1 MRNLLGALKP
11 KNPHTAIITGVKSA
25 LRNGDQ
31 DAIRHTLSR
40 FGSRIGLPTPLTQEL
55 THIITGRLHNTL
67 THHDATTRLTTIA
80 HTHPTTTLPPDT
92 WLTLENIA
100 RSIGCFHASHHFTH
114 HAITHLTTQ
123 PHPPERQFL
132 AHLHTRNLDAAAHT
146 YTTHHT
152 HNPFWNDAGHYLWL
166 WSSHHTGTPHHTTDT
181 TWTTLLTGHHIT
193 ILGPAP
199 TTHTPPPTTTP
210 HHTARVIVPGVMA
223 WSKDSGPFGSS
234 CDLAYANSRS
244 TKWFIENAPAD
255 AFAAYQ
261 MASFRTDRWKELG
274 ITNGRT
280 ASPHSRLLLLPT
292 DKTNMV
298 PLMVWDV
305 LSVPDVTVTIAGT
318 TFFATPTA
326 YTADNLRFSHSDR
339 GTSDSRGSSGELF
352 ERCRSFSHHALTQ
365 HLSFIAN
372 LVTAGAVSIDSVGAE
387 VLNLSTPDYLKRLDN
402 LYGVDRL

>member
-25 LRNGDQ
+25 LRNGD
-31 DAIRHTLSR
+31 AETIKHTLSR
-40 FGSRIGLPTPLTQEL
+40 FGPRIGLPTPLTKDL
-55 THIITGRLHNTL
+55 THIITSRLHNTL
-67 THHDATTRLTTIA
+67 THHDATHHLTTIA
-80 HTHPTTTLPPDT
+80 TQHPTTTLPPDT

-100 RSIGCFHASHHFTH
+100 RTIGCFHASHHFTR
-114 HAITHLTTQ
+114 HAITHLTTH
-123 PHPPERQFL
+123 PHPPEKQFL
-132 AHLHTRNLDAAAHT
+132 AHLHTRNLTAATHT

-152 HNPFWNDAGHYLWL
+152 NTPFWLDAGHYLWH
-166 WSSHHTGTPHHTTDT
+166 WSSHTTGTPHHTQDP
-181 TWTTLLTGHHIT
+181 TWTRLLTGHHIT

-199 TTHTPPPTTTP
+199 TTHTPPPPTTP

-223 WSKDSGPFGSS
+223 WGADSGPFGSA

-244 TKWFIENAPAD
+244 TKWFIDNTPPD
-255 AFAAYQ
+255 AFAEYKA
-261 MASFRTDRWKELG
+261 ASFRTDRWRDLG
-274 ITNGRT
+274 IDNGRT
-280 ASPHSRLLLLPT
+280 AANHSRLLLLPT

-326 YTADNLRFSHSDR
+326 YTADNLRFSHSER
-339 GTSDSRGSSGELF
+339 GTSDQRGSTGELF

-365 HLSFIAN
+365 HLSFMAN
-372 LVTAGAVSIDSVGAE
+372 LVEAGAVSIDADGAE
-387 VLNLSTPDYLKRLDN
+387 VVGLSAPEYLNRLDE
-402 LYGVDRL
+402 LYGVGRL